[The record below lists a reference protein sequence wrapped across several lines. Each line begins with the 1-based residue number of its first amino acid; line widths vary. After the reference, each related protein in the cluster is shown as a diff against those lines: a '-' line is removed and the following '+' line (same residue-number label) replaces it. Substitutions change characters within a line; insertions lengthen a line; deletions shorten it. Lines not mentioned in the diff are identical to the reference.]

1 MEETTRKRELTM
13 KQIQVDIMA
22 DSSEIV
28 HYDIP
33 NIPIYIKKGC
43 FSITQ
48 IKEQF
53 AIGMMISKLS

>member
-1 MEETTRKRELTM
+1 M

-33 NIPIYIKKGC
+33 NIPITINSTEKGLQNTLVQRYIG
-43 FSITQ
+43 I
-48 IKEQF
+48 
-53 AIGMMISKLS
+53 MV